1 MSIRSRIPL
10 MLLVSLSGEAFANEA
25 VPEIDVHF
33 VVLTDAKATRRF
45 TTRAA
50 MDEALKTINDRMVT
64 EAGAPLVRLKYASVT
79 SFEEASASRCQIAQ
93 AAEAGKK
100 WFAPYSKCDDPKLRH
115 PSALNFLIY
124 KQASGPTRSFGGT
137 VKGKPFL
144 AVEYRFM
151 SADRLLTHETG
162 HAFGLRHVCPNGPV
176 SNILNSKAGCKA
188 LPNGEGGKHFT
199 PSQVS
204 IVRERAK
211 KAQALFKA
219 RKDADEPAETTEE

>member
-1 MSIRSRIPL
+1 MSIRCTLPL
-10 MLLVSLSGEAFANEA
+10 MLLLSVSVEALAKEV

-64 EAGAPLVRLKYASVT
+64 EAGEPLVRLKYASVT
-79 SFEEASASRCQIAQ
+79 SYQEASGSKCQIVQ

-100 WFAPYSKCDDPKLRH
+100 WFPQYSKCDDPKLRH

-124 KQASGPTRSFGGT
+124 LQASGPKTSFGGT
-137 VKGKPFL
+137 VKGKPFV
-144 AVEYRFM
+144 AVEYRYM

-162 HAFGLRHVCPNGPV
+162 HAFGVGHVCPNGPV
-176 SNILNSKAGCKA
+176 SNIMNSKANCKP
-188 LPNGEGGKHFT
+188 LPNGEGGKLFT
-199 PSQVS
+199 PSQAH

-219 RKDADEPAETTEE
+219 RKDADVPDETTEE